1 MPDSIVTLTREQLYE
16 QVWSEPI
23 RTLAKR
29 YGLSDVGL
37 AKTCRRLKI
46 PLPGRGY
53 WAKSAAGHHV
63 KRMPLPVLPPN
74 GHGGQQMIKLEAHP
88 RRDPSSAPGPVIDQ
102 AAFEGAVANR
112 IIVAQSLRSPH
123 PLVRSAA
130 DLLSTSSARD
140 LEYLYNGRE
149 RHLDI
154 QVARKSLSRALR
166 IMDTLL
172 KACESRG
179 WKVSVGSGDDR
190 KSYVLVLGQRVPF
203 GIREK
208 LKKVKNEPAKPLRS
222 GVGQYLSYSSEYST
236 VPSGQ
241 LSLVVRE
248 SWGHSVRKS
257 WDESEQCPL
266 EDRLNEFMVGLV
278 ARAVEEQEF
287 ERRRADNERER
298 REDEEQ
304 RRAAQRRREE
314 EATRVRTL
322 EQQAVDWNKSRQ
334 LVEYL
339 NALRKQAE
347 EQPGGIAPGSHFTE
361 WLAWATDYA
370 LGLNPVPQVLGSNP
384 VPTLSKE
391 T

>member
-53 WAKSAAGHHV
+53 WAKSAAGHPV

-74 GHGGQQMIKLEAHP
+74 GLGGQQMIKLEAHP
-88 RRDPSSAPGPVIDQ
+88 RRESSSAPGPVIDQ
-102 AAFEGAVANR
+102 AALEGAVANR

-123 PLVRSAA
+123 PLVRQAA

-154 QVARKSLSRALR
+154 QVARNSLSRALR
-166 IMDTLL
+166 IMDALL

-190 KSYVLVLGQRVPF
+190 KSYALVLGQRVPF

-208 LKKVKNEPAKPLRS
+208 LKKVKNEPVKPLRS
-222 GVGQYLSYSSEYST
+222 GVGQYLSYSSEHST

-257 WDESEQCPL
+257 WDESKSCPL
-266 EDRLNEFMVGLV
+266 EDRLNEFIVGLV

-287 ERRRADNERER
+287 ERRRAENERER
-298 REDEEQ
+298 REAEEQ
-304 RRAAQRRREE
+304 RRTAQRRREE
-314 EATRVRTL
+314 EAARARTL

-334 LVEYL
+334 LIEYL
-339 NALRKQAE
+339 DALRKQAE
-347 EQPGGIAPGSHFTE
+347 GQPGGIPLDSPFTE
-361 WLAWATDYA
+361 WLAWATEYA

-384 VPTLSKE
+384 VSTLSKE

>member
-1 MPDSIVTLTREQLYE
+1 
-16 QVWSEPI
+16 
-23 RTLAKR
+23 
-29 YGLSDVGL
+29 
-37 AKTCRRLKI
+37 
-46 PLPGRGY
+46 
-53 WAKSAAGHHV
+53 
-63 KRMPLPVLPPN
+63 
-74 GHGGQQMIKLEAHP
+74 MIEFEAHP
-88 RRDPSSAPGPVIDQ
+88 LREPASALGAVIDQ
-102 AAFEGAVANR
+102 AAFEGAGANR
-112 IIVAQSLRSPH
+112 ITVAQSLRSPH
-123 PLVRSAA
+123 PLVRKAA

-140 LEYLYNGRE
+140 LEYLHNGRE

-166 IMDTLL
+166 IMDALL
-172 KACESRG
+172 KACETRG

-208 LKKVKNEPAKPLRS
+208 LKKVKNEPVKPLRS
-222 GVGQYLSYSSEYST
+222 GVSQFLSYSPEYST

-257 WDESEQCPL
+257 WDESESCPL
-266 EDRLNEFMVGLV
+266 EDRLNEFIVGLV

-287 ERRRADNERER
+287 ERRRAENERER
-298 REDEEQ
+298 REAEEQ
-304 RRAAQRRREE
+304 LRAAQRRREE
-314 EATRVRTL
+314 EAARVRTL

-334 LVEYL
+334 LMEYL

-347 EQPGGIAPGSHFTE
+347 EQPGGIARGSDFTE
-361 WLAWATDYA
+361 WLAWATEYA
-370 LGLNPVPQVLGSNP
+370 LGLNPVPQMLGSNP
-384 VPTLSKE
+384 ISKLSKG